1 MRSRRSLLRA
11 LVGVPA
17 AFALLHA
24 GAACDGDSSGSG
36 GGGVDPFADVVFE
49 GSATHAGLEALLAVD
64 PGQNVDL
71 AAYLTSPPDG
81 EAQSAATPPT
91 FRWQIGQTT
100 AWNAPRSGPFGAPFG
115 VEPAVGPRGAG
126 AFGPLIGA
134 GRALPSMRELFTLRS
149 AQAAEAAMSGDG
161 FLFLIKD
168 NKGVDLYRVFTTAL
182 SHTPSA
188 DAWATLAENEGP
200 FEACVIDATFANDTI
215 TKGPW
220 DGPWIAFVIEP

>member
-11 LVGVPA
+11 LVAVPA
-17 AFALLHA
+17 AFALLHG
-24 GAACDGDSSGSG
+24 GAACDGDSGGVG

-64 PGQNVDL
+64 ASENVDL

-100 AWNAPRSGPFGAPFG
+100 AWNAPRSRAFGAPF
-115 VEPAVGPRGAG
+115 ELAPAGQQE
-126 AFGPLIGA
+126 AFGLLGA
-134 GRALPSMRELFTLRS
+134 GRPLPSMRELFTLRS
-149 AQAAEAAMSGDG
+149 AHAAEAPMSGDG

-188 DAWATLAENEGP
+188 EAWAALAKDDGP
-200 FEACVIDATFANDTI
+200 FEACVIDAKFASDAI
-215 TKGPW
+215 VKGGGPW
-220 DGPWIAFVIEP
+220 DGPWIAFVIGP